1 MSPTSPAPVPL
12 LDPDGID
19 RLREALQRSEYTP
32 ERFNTVNPATAGT
45 GSPGLLQQ
53 LSGGD
58 RFGTLV
64 RLFVMGRTEPMSQ
77 VAGALDPLP
86 LSQAYAA
93 GLLEHHGDGVRALVN
108 LHPYG
113 DGDAWWWV
121 LSDMSVNVRP
131 GKIRPDHVLGV
142 GNAAMTLAQAAV
154 PVTGATALDIG
165 TGCGV
170 QALHLSRR
178 AQSVTASDTNPRAL
192 QFAATTAA
200 LNGMGWELV
209 AGDLAAPVAGRRFDL
224 VVSNPPFVV
233 GPPIPARYSYRD
245 SGREGDL
252 LTHELIAAAPKLLN
266 EGGWMQFL
274 ANWLHIAGEDPSDR
288 VQSWLSGTGLDAWII
303 QREAVDPAAYVRQWL
318 RDAGELSDLDTERGI
333 QWLDWFAGKRVDAIG
348 FGIVTL
354 HRSDR
359 ADPLVRVEDVPQE
372 LERPLGPHVL
382 SWFQRQDWLQRHPRA
397 ALLAA
402 HYTTPDSLRLHT
414 EMLRGSEGWD
424 IQRELLTLTSGMRW
438 LHEVEAPVAT
448 LIGGCN
454 GSVPMRDQ
462 LAILAAAYGA
472 EEDDLAVA
480 FEPMIR
486 FLVERGF
493 ILPVDLVGT

>member
-1 MSPTSPAPVPL
+1 MSPTSPAPMPL
-12 LDPDGID
+12 LDADGID
-19 RLREALQRSEYTP
+19 RLREALQRCEYTP
-32 ERFNTVNPATAGT
+32 RRFSSVDTTVSGT
-45 GSPGLLQQ
+45 GSPGLFQQ
-53 LSGGD
+53 LAGGG

-64 RLFVMGRTEPMSQ
+64 RLFVMGRTEPASQ
-77 VAGALDPLP
+77 VAEALDPLP
-86 LSQAYAA
+86 LSYAYAA
-93 GLLEHHGDGVRALVN
+93 GLVEHHGDGVRAVVN

-121 LSDMSVNVRP
+121 VSDMSVNVRP

-142 GNAAMTLAQAAV
+142 GSAAMTLAQAAV
-154 PVTGATALDIG
+154 PVEAPTALDIG
-165 TGCGV
+165 TGCGI

-178 AQSVTASDTNPRAL
+178 AQSVTGTDTNPRAL

-200 LNGMGWELV
+200 LNGLDWELV

-233 GPPIPARYSYRD
+233 GPPVPARYSYRD

-252 LTHELIAAAPKLLN
+252 MSHELMAAAPKLLN

-274 ANWLHIAGEDPSDR
+274 ANWLHIAGEDPVER
-288 VQSWLSGTGLDAWII
+288 VLSWLSGTGLDAWII
-303 QREAVDPAAYVRQWL
+303 QREAVDPATYVRQWL
-318 RDAGELSDLDTERGI
+318 RDSGELSDLDSARGVE
-333 QWLDWFAGKRVDAIG
+333 WLDWFAGKRVDAVG

-359 ADPLVRVEDVPQE
+359 ADPIVRVEDVPQE
-372 LERPLGPHVL
+372 LERPLGPHIF
-382 SWFQRQDWLQRHPRA
+382 SWFQRQEWLRHHPRS
-397 ALLAA
+397 ALLDAR
-402 HYTTPDSLRLHT
+402 YTTPDALRLHS
-414 EMLRGSEGWD
+414 EMIRGADGWD
-424 IQRELLTLTSGMRW
+424 IQRELLSLGSGMRW

-448 LIGGCN
+448 LVGGCD
-454 GSVPMRDQ
+454 GSVRIRDQ
-462 LAILAAAYGA
+462 IAILAAAYG
-472 EEDDLAVA
+472 EDEDDLANA

-493 ILPVDLVGT
+493 ILPVDVTGS

>member
-1 MSPTSPAPVPL
+1 MSPTSPAVTPL

-32 ERFNTVNPATAGT
+32 ERFSTVDPSVSGT

-53 LSGGD
+53 LAGGG

-77 VAGALDPLP
+77 VAAAFDPLP
-86 LSQAYAA
+86 LSHAYAA
-93 GLLEHHGDGVRALVN
+93 GLVEHHGDGVRALVN

-131 GKIRPDHVLGV
+131 APIRPDHVLGV

-154 PVTGATALDIG
+154 PVTGTTALDIG

-178 AQSVTASDTNPRAL
+178 AQSVTATDTNPRAL
-192 QFAATTAA
+192 RFAATTAA
-200 LNGMGWELV
+200 LNGVDWELV

-224 VVSNPPFVV
+224 IVSNPPFVV
-233 GPPIPARYSYRD
+233 GPPVPARYSYRD

-252 LTHELIAAAPKLLN
+252 LTQELLTAAPKLLN

-274 ANWLHIAGEDPSDR
+274 ANWLHVAGEDVTER
-288 VQSWLSGTGLDAWII
+288 ILSWVAGTGLDTWVI
-303 QREAVDPAAYVRQWL
+303 QREAVDPATYVRQWL
-318 RDAGELSDLDTERGI
+318 RDAGELSDLDSTRGI
-333 QWLDWFAGKRVDAIG
+333 EWLDWFAGKRVDAVG

-359 ADPLVRVEDVPQE
+359 ADPIVRIEDVPQE

-382 SWFQRQDWLQRHPRA
+382 SWFQRQDWLQHQSRA

-402 HYTTPDSLRLHT
+402 RYTTPNALRLHT
-414 EMLRGSEGWD
+414 EMTRGASGWD
-424 IQRELLTLTSGMRW
+424 VQRELLALESGMRW
-438 LHEVEAPVAT
+438 YHEVEAPVAT
-448 LIGGCN
+448 LIGGCD
-454 GSVPMRDQ
+454 GSVPVRDQ
-462 LAILAAAYGA
+462 IAILAAAHG
-472 EEDDLAVA
+472 EDEDELAVD

-493 ILPVDLVGT
+493 ILPVDFTQA